1 LRSATEELSRA
12 GVESARLDA
21 EWLLMAALG
30 WAKAAVYRNLRW
42 ELEDDQ
48 QSEFES
54 FVARRC
60 LGEPAAY
67 VTGRREFW
75 SLDFAVSRDVL
86 VPRPETEHLVETGLR
101 FLDSWTGPIRILEL
115 GTGSGA
121 VAVSLAHE
129 RKDIEVWATD
139 VSVAAL
145 RVARGN
151 ARQHGLGER
160 IHFLE
165 GDLFEALGSV
175 QAPFAAI
182 LSNPPYIARGD
193 LANLPCGVR
202 DWEPLSALDG
212 GPDGM
217 DFHRRI
223 ISEGSSYLC
232 PGGLLALEIG
242 SSMADD
248 VCEFFQCTNGFTPA
262 TVVRDYSGRA
272 RVIWARMRTN
282 G

>member
-1 LRSATEELSRA
+1 MRSATEELSRA

-30 WAKAAVYRNLRW
+30 WAKEAVYRNLGC

-48 QSEFES
+48 QSKFES

-67 VTGRREFW
+67 ITGKREFW
-75 SLDFAVSRDVL
+75 SLDFTVSRDVL

-101 FLDSWTGPIRILEL
+101 FLDSWAGPLRILEL

-129 RKDIEVWATD
+129 RRDIEVWATD
-139 VSVAAL
+139 VSVGAL
-145 RVARGN
+145 RVAWGN
-151 ARQHGLGER
+151 ARQHGLVER
-160 IHFLE
+160 IHFVE
-165 GDLFEALGSV
+165 GNLFGALGSMKG
-175 QAPFAAI
+175 PFTAI
-182 LSNPPYIARGD
+182 LSNPPYIARGGLAD
-193 LANLPCGVR
+193 LPRGVR

-223 ISEGSSYLC
+223 ISEARNYLC

-242 SSMADD
+242 ASMADH
-248 VCEFFQCTNGFTPA
+248 VCEFFRFTEGFTPA
-262 TVVRDYSGRA
+262 TVVRDYSGRE
-272 RVIWARMRTN
+272 RVVWGLRTN